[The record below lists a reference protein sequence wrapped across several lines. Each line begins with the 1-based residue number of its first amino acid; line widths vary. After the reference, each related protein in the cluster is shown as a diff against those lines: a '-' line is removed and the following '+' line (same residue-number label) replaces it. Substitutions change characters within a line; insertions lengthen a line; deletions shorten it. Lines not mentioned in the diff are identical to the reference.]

1 MRTRTIA
8 LVVALALAPAG
19 AFADRH
25 PLDCFYGWY
34 LYTSDG
40 LKAQSISCG
49 LYTEVVIKS
58 ADAATATETEPSE
71 TQPQPTPPPPPPPPT
86 PGGGL
91 AQTTDSTPPEEH
103 KTFLV
108 IPEIVR
114 FTDVRDGRDFTRYVV
129 TGGVRHYFGGRKFQP
144 YAQVGAGFAQTSH
157 IGPTDFGWAL
167 AGGAGLDATLAR
179 LGKHDLVFR
188 ASCGVVRT
196 FGTGT
201 PETVGHCAP
210 SIGIRFDERP

>member
-19 AFADRH
+19 ASADRH

-34 LYTSDG
+34 LFTSDG

-49 LYTEVVIKS
+49 VYTDVVFE
-58 ADAATATETEPSE
+58 ADLATTTPQPS
-71 TQPQPTPPPPPPPPT
+71 PTPPPPPPP
-86 PGGGL
+86 GGSPS
-91 AQTTDSTPPEEH
+91 QTTDSQPPEEH
-103 KTFLV
+103 TTFLV

-129 TGGVRHYFGGRKFQP
+129 TGGVRHYFGTGRIQP
-144 YAQVGAGFAQTSH
+144 YAQVGAGFAQTNH
-157 IGPTDFGWAL
+157 IGPTDFGWAF
-167 AGGAGLDATLAR
+167 AGAAGLDAKLAE
-179 LGKHDLVFR
+179 LGRHDLVFR
-188 ASCGVVRT
+188 ASCGVART
-196 FGTGT
+196 FGVGS
-201 PETVGHCAP
+201 PDTVGHCAP